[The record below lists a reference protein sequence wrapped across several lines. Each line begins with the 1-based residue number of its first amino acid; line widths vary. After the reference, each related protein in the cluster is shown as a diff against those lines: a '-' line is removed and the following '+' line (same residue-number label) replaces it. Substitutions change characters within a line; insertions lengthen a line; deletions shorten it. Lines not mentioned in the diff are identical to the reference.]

1 VEVGV
6 ADAGGDD
13 ANERLPL
20 ARLVELKGLDGERDP
35 DPT

>member
-6 ADAGGDD
+6 ADAGGGD
-13 ANERLPL
+13 AYERLPL
-20 ARLVELKGLDGERDP
+20 ARLVELQGLDGERNP